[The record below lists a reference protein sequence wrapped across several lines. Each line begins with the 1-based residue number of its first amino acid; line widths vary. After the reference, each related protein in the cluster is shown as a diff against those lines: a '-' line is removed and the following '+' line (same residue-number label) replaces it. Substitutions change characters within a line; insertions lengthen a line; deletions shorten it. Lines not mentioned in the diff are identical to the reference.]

1 MAFKQGM
8 SGTMIETYRVNT
20 ADLTRQ
26 CQDDPFQFKTTA
38 DLAPLDSVIGQRRAL
53 EAIHFGLNMKGP
65 GYHIFITGIEGT
77 GRTSIT
83 REILTSHAKGRETP
97 EDLCLVNNFDDPYCP
112 RIMAL
117 PTGSAVFFS
126 GKMAQFVE
134 ALKTSLP
141 QVFEQKA
148 FLEKQ
153 ARIKKKM
160 ADAQDRIMSRVGE
173 AAKKKDI
180 KIVRTDEGYQA
191 VPLEEGEPVT
201 PEAFAALDPER
212 KAGIEKELARIQQ
225 QMRDAVAQ
233 IQQQSKKNQE
243 AYQALVAETADSL
256 FSREMDLLFTD
267 FEDRPRARKFLEEV
281 KKDLTEH
288 LPLLLRSLDPD
299 TEQGAETADMLDFLD
314 KRYQVNVL
322 VDRRGEHGAPV
333 IFEPAP
339 TFQNLFG
346 KIEKMPVQGRAST
359 DFTMVQS
366 GALLRA
372 DKGFLVLEID
382 AVLRHPEVWET
393 LKTTLQNK
401 KLYIQDPPDQSGPA
415 MASLRPDPI
424 DLDVKVVLVGGYE
437 IFRALQGADPKF
449 NRIFKVRADF
459 DYEVD
464 ISSDNLLN
472 YARFIAQACQ
482 AENLPPFTPC
492 GVTAV
497 VEHGSR
503 LADNKHKLSLRFGR
517 ILDLLKEAAYWA
529 GRDQAAAVNAD
540 HVNEA
545 LSNFRF
551 RHNLYEEKVQEKY
564 DDHSILI
571 DLTGSVVGQV
581 NALAVYQI
589 GDLAFGRPTRITAES
604 YMGKPGIIN
613 VEHEA
618 DLSGQTHDKGV
629 MIIAG
634 FLGRMFAQEYPL
646 SVSVSI
652 TFEQSYSG
660 VDGDSAS
667 STELYAVLSSLSGY
681 PIRQGIAV
689 TGSVN
694 QKGQIQSIGGVN
706 EKIEGFFDV
715 CAGRGLT
722 GDQGVMIPSANIK
735 NLMLRKDVVKAVD
748 QGRFHIYH
756 VSTIE
761 QGIEVL
767 TGVQAGRADD
777 NFMFPENTVFGAARN
792 KLKKFHDR
800 TLLNPSAAR

>member
-1 MAFKQGM
+1 
-8 SGTMIETYRVNT
+8 MIEKYRVKT

-26 CQDDPFQFKTTA
+26 CQDDPFDFTTTA
-38 DLAPLDSVIGQRRAL
+38 DLAPLDSVIGQRRAV

-65 GYHIFITGIEGT
+65 GYHIFITGFEGT
-77 GRTSIT
+77 GRNTIT
-83 REILTSHAKGRETP
+83 RDILTAFARKLDTP
-97 EDLCLVNNFDDPYCP
+97 QDLCLVNHFDDPYCP
-112 RIMAL
+112 KAIEL

-126 GKMAQFVE
+126 RKMAQFIE
-134 ALKTSLP
+134 TLKVKLP
-141 QVFEQKA
+141 QAFDQKA
-148 FLEKQ
+148 FVEKQ
-153 ARIKKKM
+153 DRIKKGF
-160 ADAQDRIMSRVGE
+160 ADTQQRLISRVE
-173 AAKKKDI
+173 NFAAGLDI
-180 KIVRTDEGYQA
+180 NIVLNEEGYQA
-191 VPLEEGEPVT
+191 MPVKNGQ
-201 PEAFAALDPER
+201 PLDPEQL
-212 KAGIEKELARIQQ
+212 KAEDPELRARIDENLRLVQK
-225 QMRDAVAQ
+225 QMEDAVKQ
-233 IQQQSKKNQE
+233 IQQQAKKTQE
-243 AYQALVAETADSL
+243 TYENLVEKTAGTL
-256 FSREMDLLFTD
+256 FAREMEPLFAD
-267 FEDRPRARKFLEEV
+267 FSDCPQARRFLNDV
-281 KKDLTEH
+281 KKDMMDNLSM
-288 LPLLLRSLDPD
+288 LLSLLDP
-299 TEQGAETADMLDFLD
+299 ETDQEHETTGMSGFLD

-322 VDRRGEHGAPV
+322 VDRRGEQGAPV

-346 KIEKMPVQGRAST
+346 KIEKKPVQGMGTT
-359 DFTMVQS
+359 DFTMVQAGS
-366 GALLRA
+366 LLRA
-372 DKGFLVLEID
+372 NQGFLVLEID
-382 AVLRHPEVWET
+382 ALLRSSVVWET

-401 KLYIQDPPDQSGPA
+401 KLYIQDPPDQSGAA

-424 DLDVKVVLVGGYE
+424 DLDVKVILVGGYP
-437 IFRALQGADPKF
+437 IFRILQGADPKF

-459 DYEVD
+459 DHETELTRE
-464 ISSDNLLN
+464 NLLN
-472 YARFIAQACQ
+472 YARFIAHACK
-482 AENLPPFTPC
+482 EETLLPFTPC

-497 VEHGSR
+497 VGYGSR
-503 LADNKHKLSLRFGR
+503 MAESKHKLSLRFGR

-529 GRDQAAAVNAD
+529 SRDQAAAVSAQ
-540 HVNEA
+540 HVDQA
-545 LSNFRF
+545 LKAYRF

-571 DLTGSVVGQV
+571 DLEGSVVGQV

-589 GDLAFGRPTRITAES
+589 GDLVFGRPSRITAES

-613 VEHEA
+613 VDREA

-634 FLGRMFAQEYPL
+634 FLGRMFAQNYPL

-667 STELYAVLSSLSGY
+667 STELYAVLSSLSGH

-694 QKGQIQSIGGVN
+694 QKGQIQAIGGVN

-715 CAGRGLT
+715 CNGRGLT

-735 NLMLRKDVVKAVD
+735 NLMLRNDVAAAVD
-748 QGRFHIYH
+748 QGKFHIFH

-767 TGVQAGRADD
+767 TGVPAGLADD
-777 NFMFPENTVFGAARN
+777 NFLFPENTVFGAVQA
-792 KLKKFHDR
+792 KLRRFHDR
-800 TLLNPSAAR
+800 TVLKP